1 MTEETCGDK
10 RCGRRAAGSFQL
22 GKKKEIILHDM
33 TLTHLAYFVLL
44 HLHHIRKML
53 FSNEA

>member
-22 GKKKEIILHDM
+22 GKKEIILHDM
-33 TLTHLAYFVLL
+33 TLTHLAYRSFTSPSYPQNAILQRGV
-44 HLHHIRKML
+44 I
-53 FSNEA
+53 